1 MATKPVFIDVLPN
14 LAGFAGL
21 LATGTTEAAGQ
32 AGQAAGRA
40 WSRSMAAASKQDV
53 LKEQVA
59 ALQDAESKAK
69 RAVDDAT
76 RDIAKA
82 RDRAA
87 VAAKN
92 EEAAEKRLSE
102 QLSKYGAGSSQAIK
116 AEAQLEAARSRTRQ
130 ADDQVERSEKAISA
144 AHKQSKTTT
153 EQLAKANKELAKAA
167 DEQPSKWSSFGRSL
181 EGVRGTSG
189 KLKTVWDKAR
199 TSLSLLGAGLGAV
212 GLAQWMKNSTDAAED
227 FQKQMNLLVT
237 AGGESTKNLHLVEEG
252 IKDIAV
258 QTGISTS
265 QLAEGMYTMEKAQI
279 RGADGLKVLKAA
291 AQGAVD
297 EQVDLGVMT
306 NALTSIMRSYNIPA
320 GKATSVTNQLVAASG
335 AAKTTMQEFAG
346 SLSTVLP
353 VASAAGIS
361 FAEVGGAEATLTSH
375 GTSAQ
380 ESTQELANT
389 IRSLQAPNAV
399 AVKEMQQFGISSVDV
414 AQNLGKRGLTGTISY
429 LSETILKS
437 MGPSGTILLNS
448 FNQSKFAAQD
458 AATMFDKL
466 TGESKKLAQGVMD
479 GSVTL
484 NDYRKGL
491 KALPTQQ
498 AALVR
503 QWQQMY
509 STSKGFNDQL
519 KQGSPQAQTYTEAL
533 KKIMG
538 GATGMNTALMLSGG
552 STRTFANNVKAI
564 SDAAKEN
571 GKDISTWEETQN
583 TARVQTERFNQVLET
598 SRITLASKFLPAIT
612 GSMRG
617 MTDGALSVKAFTDS
631 HKTLVKA
638 LTAVV
643 GGVGGVVVATLAA
656 SKAVSAFKTAFQ
668 LLNTVFVQSPVG
680 RVVMVVGL
688 LIGAFVLAY
697 NKCKPFHEA
706 VDRMMKGLKDTAET
720 VGKWFSGPFV
730 DFFKNAWKTIKDGA
744 QGFWDF
750 FKRIGRWFSG
760 PFADFF
766 RTVWG
771 KVTSAAKTAWDVLKA
786 VGHGISQVFK
796 FLITFVLTVFLT
808 PWVVAFTLLK
818 KPVED
823 LWHKVIQPAFNGI
836 KQTIGNAWNWI
847 NTHVFTPFKAGI
859 KLIGDKWNELYS
871 KHIRPVW
878 DWIVAKFRD
887 SWNWIKIHVI
897 QLWNNEIA
905 NWGRLFRWLWNDAIR
920 PVWDW
925 IVGKFRD
932 SWNWIKTHVIDAWNR
947 GIRDLGD
954 KWNAFYDGRIRP
966 VWDWIKTTSGN
977 AWNWINTHVFDPF
990 KAGIHDIGQA
1000 FETTKDWIG
1009 RSWDKIKDAAA
1020 TPVHWVVDNV
1030 YTNGIKSVWNT
1041 IAGKVGLD
1049 LKLPDAPKFA
1059 EGGINPGY
1067 APGED
1072 TILALTSPGEAW
1084 MVPEWTRAVGPD
1096 NIYRWNRLARQSGP
1110 AAVRADMGFST
1121 GGVVPG
1127 FDAGGVV
1134 RELKDR
1140 AGDMLGTLKDW
1151 AGDAINAVSGFLSD
1165 PGGTVTRMIVDPV
1178 KRLIGQ
1184 VGGGD
1189 WGRMN
1194 AQFPVKVAT
1203 QLVEKAKELAGSLF
1217 SAGTPAAGGNGGAGV
1232 QQWRGLVVQALRMLG
1247 QPESWTDTVL
1257 RRMNQESGGNPNAI
1271 NNWDSN
1277 AAMGQPSQGLM
1288 QTIPS
1293 TFAAYA
1299 GPFAG
1304 RPITDPMANIYA
1316 GLNYALHRYG
1326 SLSALDRPGG
1336 YAEGGIVPSLYDKGG
1351 YLAPGVTVVS
1361 NRTSDPELV
1370 LTGDQQRKL
1379 FSKGGERKETH
1390 TEKVPPMQV
1399 TINNYGVE
1407 DPYVQGTIS
1416 GRTAANSLRRSMMG
1430 VS

>member
-1 MATKPVFIDVLPN
+1 MAGTNSVWMDVLPN
-14 LAGFAGL
+14 LKKFAML
-21 LATGTTEAAGQ
+21 LLTGTTDAAKQ
-32 AGQAAGRA
+32 AGAASGKA
-40 WSRSMAAASKQDV
+40 WSQSMAAASKTDG
-53 LKEQVA
+53 LKAQVDT
-59 ALQDAESKAK
+59 LKDAEAKAK
-69 RAVDDAT
+69 RAVGDAT
-76 RDIAKA
+76 RDIVKA

-92 EEAAEKRLSE
+92 QEAAEKRLSE
-102 QLSKYGAGSSQAIK
+102 QVKKYGEGSSQALK
-116 AEAQLEAARSRTRQ
+116 AEAQLTAARGKARQ
-130 ADDQVERSEKAISA
+130 ADDQVERSEKAIAA
-144 AHKQSKTTT
+144 AHKQSKATT
-153 EQLAKANKELAKAA
+153 EQLAKANKELAKTT
-167 DEQPSKWSSFGRSL
+167 DEQPSKWANFGQSL
-181 EGVRGTSG
+181 EGVGSKSS
-189 KLKTVWDKAR
+189 KLKGVWDKAR
-199 TSLSLLGAGLGAV
+199 TSLSLLGVGLGAV
-212 GLAQWMKNSTDAAED
+212 GIAQWMKSSADAAEG

-552 STRTFANNVKAI
+552 STKTFANNVKSI

-571 GKDISTWEETQN
+571 GKDISTWKETQN

-612 GSMRG
+612 GSMRS

-631 HKTLVKA
+631 HKTLVKV

-656 SKAVSAFKTAFQ
+656 STAISAFKTAFQ
-668 LLNTVFVQSPVG
+668 LLNTVFIQSPIG

-688 LIGAFVLAY
+688 LVGAFVLAY

-836 KQTIGNAWNWI
+836 KQTIGNVWNWI

-954 KWNAFYDGRIRP
+954 NWNAFYDGRIRP

-977 AWNWINTHVFDPF
+977 AWNWINAHVFDPF

-1009 RSWDKIKDAAA
+1009 RSWDQIKDAAA
-1020 TPVHWVVDNV
+1020 KPVRWVVDTV
-1030 YTNGIKSVWNT
+1030 YTNGIKSVWDKV
-1041 IAGKVGLD
+1041 AGAVGLH
-1049 LKLPDAPKFA
+1049 LNLPDVHFA

-1067 APGED
+1067 APGQD
-1072 TILALTSPGEAW
+1072 TILAMTSPGEAW
-1084 MVPEWTRAVGPD
+1084 MVPEWVRAVGAD
-1096 NIYRWNRLARQSGP
+1096 NVYRWNRLARQAGP
-1110 AAVRADMGFST
+1110 AAVRADMGFAS
-1121 GGVVPG
+1121 GGIVPR
-1127 FDAGGVV
+1127 FDLGGIVQNA
-1134 RELKDR
+1134 EHWLSDAAKSI
-1140 AGDMLGTLKDW
+1140 GDFM
-1151 AGDAINAVSGFLSD
+1151 SD
-1165 PGGTVTRMIVDPV
+1165 PGGTISRLIVDPV
-1178 KRLIGQ
+1178 KQLLGGIGA
-1184 VGGGD
+1184 GD
-1189 WGRMN
+1189 WGRMI
-1194 AQFPVKVAT
+1194 AQLPIKTMQALVDKVKSMA
-1203 QLVEKAKELAGSLF
+1203 ASLF
-1217 SAGTPAAGGNGGAGV
+1217 ASAASSGSPAPGGNGGAGV
-1232 QQWRGLVVQALRMLG
+1232 QRWRPLVVQALHMLG
-1247 QPESWTDTVL
+1247 QPDSWTDTVL

-1370 LTGDQQRKL
+1370 LTGDQQRAL
-1379 FSKGGERKETH
+1379 FAKPSPSEAPVQP
-1390 TEKVPPMQV
+1390 KVEI
-1399 TINNYGVE
+1399 TINVDAKGIHDDQALGAYIAERARMAFAQDG
-1407 DPYVQGTIS
+1407 G
-1416 GRTAANSLRRSMMG
+1416 LR
-1430 VS
+1430 

>member
-130 ADDQVERSEKAISA
+130 ADDQVERSEKAIAA
-144 AHKQSKTTT
+144 AHKQSKATT
-153 EQLAKANKELAKAA
+153 EQLAKANKELAKTT
-167 DEQPSKWSSFGRSL
+167 DEQPSKWANFGQSL
-181 EGVRGTSG
+181 EGVGSKSS
-189 KLKTVWDKAR
+189 KLKGVWDKAR
-199 TSLSLLGAGLGAV
+199 TSLSLLGVGLGAV
-212 GLAQWMKNSTDAAED
+212 GIAQWMKSSADAAEG

-237 AGGESTKNLHLVEEG
+237 AGGESTKNLHGVEEG

-279 RGADGLKVLKAA
+279 RGANGLKVLKAA
-291 AQGAVD
+291 AQGATD

-320 GKATSVTNQLVAASG
+320 GKASSVTNQLVAASG
-335 AAKTTMQEFAG
+335 AAKTSMQEFAG

-389 IRSLQAPNAV
+389 IRALQAPNSV

-429 LSETILKS
+429 LSETILKH
-437 MGPSGTILLNS
+437 MGPSGTILLDA
-448 FNQSKFAAQD
+448 FNQSKFAAED
-458 AATMFDKL
+458 AATMFGKL
-466 TGESKKLAQGVMD
+466 TGKAKELAKGVMD

-484 NDYRKGL
+484 NDYRQGL
-491 KALPTQQ
+491 KALPDQQ

-552 STRTFANNVKAI
+552 STRTFANNVKGI
-564 SDAAKEN
+564 SDAAKQN
-571 GKDISTWEETQN
+571 GKDISTWKETQN

>member
-87 VAAKN
+87 VATKS

-102 QLSKYGAGSSQAIK
+102 QISKYGAGSSQAIK

-130 ADDQVERSEKAISA
+130 ANDQVERSEKAISA
-144 AHKQSKTTT
+144 AHKQSKATT
-153 EQLAKANKELAKAA
+153 EQLAKANKELAKAT

-237 AGGESTKNLHLVEEG
+237 AGGESTKNLHQVEES

-320 GKATSVTNQLVAASG
+320 GKASSVTNQLVAASG

-448 FNQSKFAAQD
+448 FNQSKFAAED

-503 QWQQMY
+503 QWEKMY
-509 STSKGFNDQL
+509 TTSKGFNDQL

-552 STRTFANNVKAI
+552 STKTFANNVKAI
-564 SDAAKEN
+564 GDAAKEN
-571 GKDISTWEETQN
+571 GKDISTWDETQN
-583 TARVQTERFNQVLET
+583 TARVQTERFNQMLET
-598 SRITLASKFLPAIT
+598 TRITLASKFLPAIT

-617 MTDGALSVKAFTDS
+617 MTEGALSVKAFTDS

-656 SKAVSAFKTAFQ
+656 STAVSAFKTAFQ
-668 LLNTVFVQSPVG
+668 LLNTVFIQSPVG

-688 LIGAFVLAY
+688 LVGAFVLAY

-706 VDRMMKGLKDTAET
+706 VDKMMKGLKDTAET
-720 VGKWFSGPFV
+720 VGKWFSGSFV
-730 DFFKNAWKTIKDGA
+730 DFFKGA
-744 QGFWDF
+744 
-750 FKRIGRWFSG
+750 
-760 PFADFF
+760 
-766 RTVWG
+766 WG
-771 KVTSAAKTAWDVLKA
+771 KITSAAKTAWDALKN

-796 FLITFVLTVFLT
+796 FLITFVLTVFIT
-808 PWVVAFTLLK
+808 PWVVAFNLLK

-823 LWHKVIQPAFNGI
+823 LWHKVIQPAFTGI
-836 KQTIGNAWNWI
+836 KQTIGAAWSWI
-847 NTHVFTPFKAGI
+847 NAHVFTPFKLGVKA
-859 KLIGDKWNELYS
+859 LGDAWDRFYNKVIRPVWDRTVGKFSEAWNWINGNVIQPFKVSVTGLGMIWTGFYND
-871 KHIRPVW
+871 HVRPVW
-878 DWIVAKFRD
+878 DWIR
-887 SWNWIKIHVI
+887 
-897 QLWNNEIA
+897 
-905 NWGRLFRWLWNDAIR
+905 
-920 PVWDW
+920 
-925 IVGKFRD
+925 GK
-932 SWNWIKTHVIDAWNR
+932 SQSAW
-947 GIRDLGD
+947 
-954 KWNAFYDGRIRP
+954 
-966 VWDWIKTTSGN
+966 S
-977 AWNWINTHVFDPF
+977 WINDNVFTPF
-990 KAGIHDIGQA
+990 KTGIHDIGQA
-1000 FETTKDWIG
+1000 FESTKDWIG
-1009 RSWDKIKDAAA
+1009 RSWDKIKDAAS

-1067 APGED
+1067 APGQD

-1121 GGVVPG
+1121 GGIVPG

-1134 RELKDR
+1134 QDVKDK
-1140 AGDMLGTLKDW
+1140 AVDMLGTLKDW
-1151 AGDAINAVSGFLSD
+1151 AGDAVDAVKGFIAD

-1178 KRLIGQ
+1178 KQLIGQ
-1184 VGGGD
+1184 VGGVD
-1189 WGRMN
+1189 WGRMI
-1194 AQFPVKVAT
+1194 AQLPVKVAT

-1217 SAGTPAAGGNGGAGV
+1217 SAGAPAVGGNGGAGV

-1304 RPITDPMANIYA
+1304 RPITDPLANIYA

-1336 YAEGGIVPSLYDKGG
+1336 YADGGIVPSLYDKGG
-1351 YLAPGVTVVS
+1351 YLSPGVTVVS
-1361 NRTSDPELV
+1361 NQTRDPEMV
-1370 LTGDQQRKL
+1370 LTGDQQRAL
-1379 FSKGGERKETH
+1379 FAKPSPADSQ
-1390 TEKVPPMQV
+1390 VPPR
-1399 TINNYGVE
+1399 VE
-1407 DPYVQGTIS
+1407 ITVNVDAKGIHDDQALGAYIAERARMAFAQDG
-1416 GRTAANSLRRSMMG
+1416 GLR
-1430 VS
+1430 